1 MLLYLGAMRSFV
13 VVGIMLMAFEPRAQQ
28 NEASEFLA
36 KSLTTAEIL
45 PVEFKDSLRSKDFS
59 TLWTTAV
66 NWKVF
71 GFIGDDYQ
79 RLRIKMLSVIKDP
92 SEPLLHRVYGKDMVK
107 HNICEFQGE
116 LSITN
121 IRRYAS
127 TSSGVDEAY
136 ADSAVQGQYLVGG
149 TYRFLEDPV
158 QRHSGT
164 LQGTFVSYFYIDA
177 KGGIRYDDIED
188 VADGY
193 CNNQFVGTWTS
204 SKGDLVKRCNWGDSR
219 IPNAEALDG
228 GAGEFGPD
236 EKYAPNGW
244 QSYLDA
250 YFYAGPR
257 ERALAIERAEWW
269 K

>member
-193 CNNQFVGTWTS
+193 CNN
-204 SKGDLVKRCNWGDSR
+204 
-219 IPNAEALDG
+219 
-228 GAGEFGPD
+228 
-236 EKYAPNGW
+236 
-244 QSYLDA
+244 
-250 YFYAGPR
+250 
-257 ERALAIERAEWW
+257 
-269 K
+269 